1 MATNEERFRTPEE
14 RVKAFREFLRKRC
27 GRGICEKEC
36 EVRDLCAS
44 LGYDGKFAGW
54 LALEAEE
61 EKTEPCPFCGGETHI
76 NLGHLKAGVVH
87 YWVDCIS
94 PECMYRSAHYTDKD
108 TAIATHN
115 RFARAA
121 RMAKES
127 EAGQ

>member
-1 MATNEERFRTPEE
+1 MLNQDKYKTAEERNN
-14 RVKAFREFLRKRC
+14 AFNEWCFNRD
-27 GRGICEKEC
+27 CESC
-36 EVRDLCAS
+36 NLNAHNI
-44 LGYDGKFAGW
+44 DGGAGCRFYW

-61 EKTEPCPFCGGETHI
+61 EKPEPCPFCGGETHI

-127 EAGQ
+127 EVK

>member
-1 MATNEERFRTPEE
+1 MSKSEP
-14 RVKAFREFLRKRC
+14 K
-27 GRGICEKEC
+27 
-36 EVRDLCAS
+36 
-44 LGYDGKFAGW
+44 
-54 LALEAEE
+54 
-61 EKTEPCPFCGGETHI
+61 PCPFCGGETHI
-76 NLGHLKAGVVH
+76 NLGHLRAGVLH

-121 RMAKES
+121 RMANES